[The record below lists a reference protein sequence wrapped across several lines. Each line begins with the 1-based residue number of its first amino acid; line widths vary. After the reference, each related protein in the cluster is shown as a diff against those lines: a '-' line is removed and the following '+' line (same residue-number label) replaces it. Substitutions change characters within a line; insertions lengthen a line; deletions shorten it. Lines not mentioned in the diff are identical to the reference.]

1 MGPSEKSFQQ
11 VRNILGKL
19 DRNIDSLRA
28 QRTSP
33 PPPPAPRMPSTP
45 ISPDRTIG
53 TAERAVPGAQA
64 GTQSAPQRAASIY
77 GRAKPLP
84 PV

>member
-28 QRTSP
+28 QRVT
-33 PPPPAPRMPSTP
+33 PAAPVARPISAP

-53 TAERAVPGAQA
+53 TAERAAPGAQA
-64 GTQSAPQRAASIY
+64 GNQPAQQRAASIY

-84 PV
+84 PAP

>member
-28 QRTSP
+28 QRTTPAAP
-33 PPPPAPRMPSTP
+33 PPPRQPSAP

-53 TAERAVPGAQA
+53 TAERSVPGAQA
-64 GTQSAPQRAASIY
+64 GNQPAPNRAASIY

-84 PV
+84 PA

>member
-1 MGPSEKSFQQ
+1 MGPSEKSLQQ

-19 DRNIDSLRA
+19 DRNIDSLRV
-28 QRTSP
+28 QRTTPAAP
-33 PPPPAPRMPSTP
+33 PPRQPSAP

-53 TAERAVPGAQA
+53 TAERSAPGAQA
-64 GTQSAPQRAASIY
+64 GNQPAPNRAASIY

-84 PV
+84 PA